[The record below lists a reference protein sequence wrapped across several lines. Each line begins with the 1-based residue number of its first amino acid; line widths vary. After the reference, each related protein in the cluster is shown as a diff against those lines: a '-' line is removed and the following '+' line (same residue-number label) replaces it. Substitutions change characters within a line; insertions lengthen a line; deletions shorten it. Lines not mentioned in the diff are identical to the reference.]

1 MQWNSSDIIAVVAV
15 VAGLIG
21 AIVPTIFNFILKK
34 NELAHADQVEKTH
47 VKLPAFSKFITLST
61 EMESRIYFNY
71 EQIMQYLEVFYSVKM
86 LIAAEH
92 SLIINEYEKLL
103 LEYKDILFAEFA
115 TDMAENFYSI
125 QGNAITKKGV
135 QDKLSTKK
143 QRLFNSMQ
151 ATWPKVADVLKSDL
165 HL

>member
-1 MQWNSSDIIAVVAV
+1 
-15 VAGLIG
+15 
-21 AIVPTIFNFILKK
+21 
-34 NELAHADQVEKTH
+34 
-47 VKLPAFSKFITLST
+47 
-61 EMESRIYFNY
+61 
-71 EQIMQYLEVFYSVKM
+71 MQYLEVFYSVKM